1 MKEDIV
7 SEPTSFMDEVRE
19 RFRKCTE
26 SWDSQYKL
34 SIDETNFLNVANQWP
49 SDTRAARE
57 GKPTIASDRLNA
69 QVKQIVNEQKSN
81 RPAIRFNAVNNDAD
95 EDTANVLQGIA
106 RHIEYQSKADLAY
119 DTAFEH
125 AVQGGIGFIR
135 LLTDYEDKS
144 FNQRILIEEVPN
156 PFMVYVDPAFRKV
169 DGSDINY
176 AFILDMIPDDEFKR
190 LYPDAELSG
199 QSRQAWM
206 NIASRYPEWFDQD
219 RTAAMVCEYFV
230 KEYETYQLV
239 KLKDGTIMDRA
250 DCTKRQ
256 LRQVTQ
262 SREDTRAIVKWYK
275 LCCMEVLEESE
286 WIGKDIPVIPVFGDC
301 LLDNGTR
308 VFSGLIRNNKET
320 QIMLNTVKTVTLEM
334 IARAPKNPWLVA
346 EGSVDNHRDEWAS
359 VNILDLPYLT
369 YAIVADDHQT
379 PLPPP
384 IRQTAEPPIQGM
396 LQVMNTLENDIKS
409 ANAMYDPT
417 MGEKMANDQ
426 SGVAIKRLQDQ
437 GSVAHYNYSDNLSRA
452 IRVIGHQLLDL
463 IPKIYSEERVIRI
476 IGIDDKHK
484 LVTINGQPQP
494 GTEQNHEMDENGV
507 RKVYDVTTGEYDV
520 TVDTG
525 PSYSTRR
532 QENLNV
538 LTELAMKNQM
548 VMQFCTADIIRLM
561 DFPES
566 ATIADMLDKMKPP
579 QLQTD
584 SKGQPSAAQLQQQL
598 DQAHQMIQQLTQTL
612 QTETQLAD
620 KEATKLKIATL
631 ENQTEL
637 IKQQKG
643 LDHDAALTTMKAELE
658 EIRATSDHSK
668 SLIAQVHQHL
678 LDKNAAEHEALLGQL
693 TAPQPAQAGAGVG
706 TPTPTQNP
714 TQSF

>member
-1 MKEDIV
+1 
-7 SEPTSFMDEVRE
+7 
-19 RFRKCTE
+19 
-26 SWDSQYKL
+26 
-34 SIDETNFLNVANQWP
+34 
-49 SDTRAARE
+49 
-57 GKPTIASDRLNA
+57 
-69 QVKQIVNEQKSN
+69 
-81 RPAIRFNAVNNDAD
+81 
-95 EDTANVLQGIA
+95 
-106 RHIEYQSKADLAY
+106 
-119 DTAFEH
+119 
-125 AVQGGIGFIR
+125 
-135 LLTDYEDKS
+135 
-144 FNQRILIEEVPN
+144 
-156 PFMVYVDPAFRKV
+156 
-169 DGSDINY
+169 
-176 AFILDMIPDDEFKR
+176 
-190 LYPDAELSG
+190 
-199 QSRQAWM
+199 
-206 NIASRYPEWFDQD
+206 
-219 RTAAMVCEYFV
+219 
-230 KEYETYQLV
+230 
-239 KLKDGTIMDRA
+239 
-250 DCTKRQ
+250 
-256 LRQVTQ
+256 
-262 SREDTRAIVKWYK
+262 
-275 LCCMEVLEESE
+275 
-286 WIGKDIPVIPVFGDC
+286 
-301 LLDNGTR
+301 
-308 VFSGLIRNNKET
+308 
-320 QIMLNTVKTVTLEM
+320 MLNTVKTVTLEM
-334 IARAPKNPWLVA
+334 IARAPKSPWLVA

-693 TAPQPAQAGAGVG
+693 TAPQPAQAGAGAGSPV
-706 TPTPTQNP
+706 PTPTQNP

>member
-7 SEPTSFMDEVRE
+7 SEPTNFMDEVRE
-19 RFRKCTE
+19 RFRKTVE

-81 RPAIRFNAVNNDAD
+81 RPAIRFNAVNNTAD

-176 AFILDMIPDDEFKR
+176 AFILDLIPDDEFKR

-230 KEYETYQLV
+230 KEYETYTLV
-239 KLKDGTIMDRA
+239 KLKDGTIMDRD

-262 SREDTRAIVKWYK
+262 SREDTRASVKWYK

-396 LQVMNTLENDIKS
+396 LQVMSTLENDIKS

-426 SGVAIKRLQDQ
+426 SGVAIKALQQ
-437 GSVAHYNYSDNLSRA
+437 AGSVAHYNYSDNLSRA

-484 LVTINGQPQP
+484 LITINGQPQP

-507 RKVYDVTTGEYDV
+507 AKVYDVTTGEYDV

-525 PSYSTRR
+525 PSYTTRR

-584 SKGQPSAAQLQQQL
+584 KNGQPSPTQLQQQL

-668 SLIAQVHQHL
+668 SLIAQVHQHV

-693 TAPQPAQAGAGVG
+693 TAPQPVQAGAGVG

>member
-1 MKEDIV
+1 MNSERTKEPIN
-7 SEPTSFMDEVRE
+7 FMDEVRE
-19 RFRKCTE
+19 RFRKTIE
-26 SWDSQYKL
+26 SWDEQYKL

-49 SDTRAARE
+49 SDTRASRE

-81 RPAIRFNAVNNDAD
+81 RPAIRFHATNDEAD

-125 AVQGGIGFIR
+125 AVQGGIGFLR
-135 LLTDYEDKS
+135 LLTDYEEKS
-144 FNQRILIEEVPN
+144 FNQRVLIDEVPN
-156 PFMVYVDPAFRKV
+156 PFMVYIDPAFRKV
-169 DGSDINY
+169 DGSDIEF
-176 AFILDMIPDDEFKR
+176 AFVLDLLPEEEFKR
-190 LYPDAELSG
+190 LYPNAELASY
-199 QSRQAWM
+199 SKQAWM
-206 NIASRYPEWFDQD
+206 NIASQYPNWFDQD
-219 RTAAMVCEYFV
+219 RTGCMVCEYFV
-230 KEYETYQLV
+230 KDYDEYTLV
-239 KLKDGTIMDRA
+239 RLKDGTVMDRA

-256 LRQVTQ
+256 LRQITD
-262 SREDTRAIVKWYK
+262 SRQDSRAVVKWYK
-275 LCCMEVLEESE
+275 MCCLEVLEESE
-286 WIGKDIPVIPVFGDC
+286 WIGKDIPIIPVFGDC
-301 LLDNGTR
+301 LLDNGNR

-346 EGSVDNHRDEWAS
+346 EGYVDNHRDDWAS
-359 VNILDLPYLT
+359 INILDLPYLT
-369 YAIVADDHQT
+369 YAVVADDHQT

-384 IRQTAEPPIQGM
+384 SRQTAEPPIQGM

-417 MGEKMANDQ
+417 MGERMANDQ
-426 SGVAIKRLQDQ
+426 SGVAIKALQQ
-437 GSVAHYNYSDNLSRA
+437 AGSVAHYNYSDNLGRA
-452 IRVIGHQLLDL
+452 IRVLGHQLLDL
-463 IPKIYSEERVIRI
+463 IPKVYSEQRVIRI

-484 LVTINGQPQP
+484 MVTINGTPQQ
-494 GTEQNHEMDENGV
+494 GTEPNHEMDENGV
-507 RKVYDVTTGEYDV
+507 RKIYDVTVGEYDV

-525 PSYSTRR
+525 PSYQTRR

-579 QLQTD
+579 QLQD
-584 SKGQPSAAQLQQQL
+584 QGKNGQQNPLQLAQQL

-612 QTETQLAD
+612 QQETALAD

-643 LDHDAALTTMKAELE
+643 MDHDAALTTMKAELE
-658 EIRATSDHSK
+658 EVRVGSDHAK
-668 SLIAQVHQHL
+668 SLIAQIHQNL
-678 LDKNAAEHEALLGQL
+678 LDKNAAEHQALLQQL
-693 TAPQPAQAGAGVG
+693 TAPPPVQAGQPQAQPQQ
-706 TPTPTQNP
+706 TNP
-714 TQSF
+714 GQIS